1 MNLTAG
7 VSDCVLA
14 LTLFL
19 VVRILIMNDDPYD
32 WKSDWFGASLFVE
45 HPLDCSCS
53 SWPTV
58 GSVKDIK
65 FTLIADLF

>member
-1 MNLTAG
+1 
-7 VSDCVLA
+7 
-14 LTLFL
+14 
-19 VVRILIMNDDPYD
+19 MNDDLCD
-32 WKSDWFGASLFVE
+32 FKSDWFGASLFDE

-65 FTLIADLF
+65 FTLIADVFIYYSSGIQAS